1 LSKVVMPGRLLRPTG
16 LAQLNA
22 PSASEKPNEPGMSN
36 EWQNASPSGIE
47 EAPPAGALRRDRVR
61 GMTRPCLIGLDWGT
75 SSLRAMLIDAAGGVI
90 EEDARPWGIRHLP
103 PGGFRA
109 AHDALTAAWR
119 AAWPGL
125 PCLAAGMV
133 GSRQGWVEAPY
144 CEAPAGVE
152 ELAAHLAT
160 VAEADLSIVPGVVL
174 SGARSDVM
182 RGEETQVIGALGD
195 AANGRAVLPGSHSKW
210 VDVEA
215 GRIVGFRTFMTGEL
229 FAALRDHTILG
240 AFPAPETADEGA
252 FDRGVR
258 AGNETADGIASLL
271 FSARALV
278 LTGRLPASGALDY
291 LSGLLIGD
299 ELRSAPE
306 GAQLVLIGKAALCRR
321 YQRAMCLCGIGAT
334 IAEPGATAAGLWRIA
349 CQAGLVAT
357 DKGTSDAS

>member
-1 LSKVVMPGRLLRPTG
+1 
-16 LAQLNA
+16 
-22 PSASEKPNEPGMSN
+22 
-36 EWQNASPSGIE
+36 
-47 EAPPAGALRRDRVR
+47 
-61 GMTRPCLIGLDWGT
+61 MTRPCLIGLDWGT
-75 SSLRAMLIDAAGGVI
+75 SSLRAMLIDAAGGVV
-90 EEDARPWGIRHLP
+90 EEDARPWGITRLP
-103 PGGFRA
+103 QGGFRA
-109 AHDALTAAWR
+109 AHDAMTAAWR

-152 ELAAHLAT
+152 ALAARLAT
-160 VAEADLSIVPGVVL
+160 VAEAGLFLVPGIVL

-195 AANGRAVLPGSHSKW
+195 AGSGCAVLPGSHSKW

-215 GRIVGFRTFMTGEL
+215 GRITGFRTFMTGEV

-240 AFPAPETADEGA
+240 AFPAPETEDGDA
-252 FDRGVR
+252 FDSGVH
-258 AGNETADGIASLL
+258 AAHDNAEGIASLL

-278 LTGRLPASGALDY
+278 LTGRLPASGAIDY

-306 GAQLVLIGKAALCRR
+306 GAPLLLIGEASLCRR
-321 YQRAMCLCGIGAT
+321 YRRAMRLCAIHAK
-334 IAEPGATAAGLWRIA
+334 IANPGATAAGLWRIA
-349 CQAGLVAT
+349 RCAGLVAT
-357 DKGTSDAS
+357 DRGMSDAP